1 MSATVTI
8 TPGFLPPD
16 GTPITCAVLRQI
28 AQPSAS
34 ANFSVP
40 SATLNFLRNSNFNK
54 TLWSN
59 LSGLTLTSVTT
70 EQQAL
75 SNAFY
80 WTAIATPT
88 GAGKALTVLPSTD
101 VQSNAS
107 YYSMEVD
114 LTSAGY
120 TQFGVYSQIPS
131 DVAAVLEG
139 QQVTLSFWLKNIQS
153 NSFTPT
159 ANFLS
164 PNTQDVFSGAMTN
177 IASASLQATPQ
188 GTWTKM
194 SCTVTLSN
202 ALINN
207 GLQVEID
214 FTTGSLT
221 AISGPTVQFR
231 FSEFFLQL
239 GNVSTNYQ
247 SDPGLVSD
255 VLNPTYGRI
264 LFGPTGSVVSTMNG
278 SQDIWQPG
286 GSNFGPYT
294 GTQSDVSTGSD
305 RWYLF
310 QVMGTGGIT
319 PTQNALEIPN
329 VANAYPHTR
338 YSMRMTVSTALAT
351 LTAGQYC
358 YVRQGIERQFAR
370 PLFDG
375 TTSLSIVLQSSIV
388 GVFCVTLRSQST
400 GNSYVMECPVG
411 VVNTPQRF
419 TFPAI
424 PAMPSTASGGNW
436 GTADTDMAYDV
447 VVCLGSGTTFQAP
460 AANTWETANYFATAN
475 QTNLFAT
482 LGNTLD
488 ITLLQH
494 EAGPIVTP
502 FLWVPFSK
510 ALMDC
515 RRYYNQTYHYGT
527 APGTANANG
536 HAVFTTVGTTS
547 AFGTYRFPNNMRV
560 SPSATFY
567 NFSTGGTGTAWDL
580 SSGSSIG
587 SAPAWGSLTV
597 DSSSNISFTSG
608 GTAGHI
614 MLAHGAFN
622 SDY

>member
-164 PNTQDVFSGAMTN
+164 PNTQDVFTGAMTN

-194 SCTVTLSN
+194 SCTVTL
-202 ALINN
+202 
-207 GLQVEID
+207 
-214 FTTGSLT
+214 
-221 AISGPTVQFR
+221 
-231 FSEFFLQL
+231 
-239 GNVSTNYQ
+239 
-247 SDPGLVSD
+247 
-255 VLNPTYGRI
+255 
-264 LFGPTGSVVSTMNG
+264 
-278 SQDIWQPG
+278 
-286 GSNFGPYT
+286 
-294 GTQSDVSTGSD
+294 
-305 RWYLF
+305 
-310 QVMGTGGIT
+310 
-319 PTQNALEIPN
+319 
-329 VANAYPHTR
+329 
-338 YSMRMTVSTALAT
+338 
-351 LTAGQYC
+351 
-358 YVRQGIERQFAR
+358 
-370 PLFDG
+370 
-375 TTSLSIVLQSSIV
+375 
-388 GVFCVTLRSQST
+388 
-400 GNSYVMECPVG
+400 
-411 VVNTPQRF
+411 
-419 TFPAI
+419 
-424 PAMPSTASGGNW
+424 
-436 GTADTDMAYDV
+436 
-447 VVCLGSGTTFQAP
+447 
-460 AANTWETANYFATAN
+460 
-475 QTNLFAT
+475 
-482 LGNTLD
+482 
-488 ITLLQH
+488 
-494 EAGPIVTP
+494 
-502 FLWVPFSK
+502 
-510 ALMDC
+510 
-515 RRYYNQTYHYGT
+515 
-527 APGTANANG
+527 
-536 HAVFTTVGTTS
+536 
-547 AFGTYRFPNNMRV
+547 
-560 SPSATFY
+560 
-567 NFSTGGTGTAWDL
+567 
-580 SSGSSIG
+580 
-587 SAPAWGSLTV
+587 
-597 DSSSNISFTSG
+597 
-608 GTAGHI
+608 
-614 MLAHGAFN
+614 
-622 SDY
+622 